1 MNSGKVAAQ
10 AGHAY
15 LDAYLQALELK
26 PEIAE
31 LYKSEHH
38 GIKVCLAVSS
48 LDDLLKAELK
58 SKLIGLPHALITDLG
73 YTQFEGQSTITALG
87 IGPATKDEIKRIVGS
102 FPLFK

>member
-10 AGHAY
+10 ASHAA
-15 LDAYLQALELK
+15 LDTYLQALELK
-26 PEIAE
+26 PQIAK

-48 LDDLLKAELK
+48 LDELLKAEYK
-58 SKLIGLPHALITDLG
+58 AKLAKLPHALITDLG

-87 IGPATKDEIKRIVGS
+87 IGPATKDEIKHIVGS
-102 FPLFK
+102 YPLFK